1 MRRTLQPTAAALPPV
16 PPPRIVAVTPTGDNA
31 MVTAR
36 DIGGMM
42 AMMPAFATDAAGSLT
57 ATDTVSVERL
67 GAGLDRMVRDGADV
81 IATTGSFGECH
92 TLLPDEFATLARE
105 CADVVARRAPLFV
118 GVTSANARETV
129 AKMRVVADTA
139 ADGVLLGVPYYFP
152 STVENAVRFFRE
164 IAELF
169 PKLAILI
176 YHNPALHHVTLPV
189 ESFEALVKI
198 PQIVGMKDSHRDT
211 TAFLRLQE
219 VVRGKI
225 GVMVN
230 AIQYVPYAQ
239 MGASGFWS
247 IDAWMGPWPFFALRD
262 AVKRG
267 DLKAA
272 QTIILELAGP
282 TRAMNLSWRETAAKL
297 AIAMAGYVEP
307 GPLRPPFLDIPAEVI
322 EAQKKKVERWQRLC
336 AKYSPAYASAPK
348 RAAAG

>member
-1 MRRTLQPTAAALPPV
+1 MLRASDL
-16 PPPRIVAVTPTGDNA
+16 
-31 MVTAR
+31 
-36 DIGGMM
+36 GGMM
-42 AMMPAFATDAAGSLT
+42 AMMPAFATDTAASLT

-67 GAGLDRMVRDGADV
+67 RAGLDRMVRDGADV

-92 TLLPDEFATLARE
+92 TLLREEFAVLARE
-105 CADVVARRAPLFV
+105 SVEVVRQRAPIFV
-118 GVTSANARETV
+118 GVTSVNARETV
-129 AKMRVVADTA
+129 ARMRIVADTA

-152 STVENAVRFFRE
+152 STVDNAVRFFRE

-189 ESFEALVKI
+189 ECFEALVKI

-211 TAFLRLQE
+211 TTFLRLQE
-219 VVRGKI
+219 IIRGRI
-225 GVMVN
+225 SVLVN
-230 AIQYVPYAQ
+230 QIQYVPYAQ
-239 MGASGFWS
+239 MGAPGFWS
-247 IDAWMGPWPFFALRD
+247 IDAWMGPWPLFALRD

-272 QTIILELAGP
+272 QTIILELTGP

-322 EAQKKKVERWQRLC
+322 EAQKKRVERWQRLC
-336 AKYSPAYASAPK
+336 AKYAPAYETAVK

>member
-1 MRRTLQPTAAALPPV
+1 MLRASDL
-16 PPPRIVAVTPTGDNA
+16 
-31 MVTAR
+31 
-36 DIGGMM
+36 GGMM
-42 AMMPAFATDAAGSLT
+42 AMMPAFATDTAASLT

-67 GAGLDRMVRDGADV
+67 RAGLDRMVRDGADV

-92 TLLPDEFATLARE
+92 TLLRDEFAVLARE
-105 CADVVARRAPLFV
+105 SVEVVRQRAPIFV
-118 GVTSANARETV
+118 GVTSVNARETV
-129 AKMRVVADTA
+129 ARMRIVADTA

-152 STVENAVRFFRE
+152 STVDNAVRFFRE

-189 ESFEALVKI
+189 ECFEALVKI

-211 TAFLRLQE
+211 TTFLRLQE
-219 VVRGKI
+219 IIRGRI
-225 GVMVN
+225 SVMVN
-230 AIQYVPYAQ
+230 QIQYVPYAQ
-239 MGASGFWS
+239 MGAPGFWS
-247 IDAWMGPWPFFALRD
+247 IDAWMGPWPLFALRD

-272 QTIILELAGP
+272 QTIILELTGP

-322 EAQKKKVERWQRLC
+322 EAQKKRVERWQRLC
-336 AKYSPAYASAPK
+336 AKYAPAYETAVK